1 MNTGGFMQAGEA
13 TGIVLAFMWV
23 VGMYMFVVALCQFVY
38 SQLDMSEIEKK
49 NFLKKIF

>member
-49 NFLKKIF
+49 RNF